1 MPGTITA
8 LQEKPNGRVIVVI
21 DEVPAFTLTP
31 VVVAQAHLG
40 TGMLLADEDIAQLRR
55 EDTYQRALQIA
66 YRFLGYR
73 ARSEAEL
80 RKRLTRPAGRATG
93 RPGAFDEQVV
103 GKVVGRLTELGFLD
117 DAAFAQMWIDN
128 RDRLSPRGTIVLRI
142 ELRQKGI
149 AQDIVEGVVGE
160 RKDDED
166 VVYALAQ
173 KHLHTLRQADRP
185 TFYRRLGNYLL
196 SRGFSYAVVK
206 PVVSRLWRETQ
217 ESAPAEDAGAE

>member
-1 MPGTITA
+1 MAGTITA

-21 DEVPAFTLTP
+21 DDVPAFTLTP
-31 VVVAQAHLG
+31 VVVAQAYLG
-40 TGMLLADEDIAQLRR
+40 TGMLLADEDIAELRR

-80 RKRLTRPAGRATG
+80 RKRLTR
-93 RPGAFDEQVV
+93 GAFDEEVV

-128 RDRLSPRGTIVLRI
+128 RDRLSPRGTMVLRM

-149 AQDIVEGVVGE
+149 APEVIEEAVGE

-166 VVYALAQ
+166 VVYVLAQ
-173 KHLHTLRQADRP
+173 KHLHTLRRADKP

-196 SRGFSYAVVK
+196 SRGFSYEVVK
-206 PVVSRLWRETQ
+206 PVVGRLWQETQ
-217 ESAPAEDAGAE
+217 ESQPTEGAGNE